1 MRQHRCAH
9 QQCDVNYFEIRR
21 EHSRRAPVA
30 HSRTG
35 VPRSHETAPPPADHR
50 RALASC
56 CRVLLSRGFLRR
68 RRRGS
73 GVCVCSCVFVRV
85 CLSLHLGPATH
96 TLSLSH
102 TLTHTPDE
110 AGPGQRGAAPPG
122 TSRASPPRGAR
133 APRPRPGPAPPR
145 AAGCVRRLRPPPRA
159 ARGRKRGLLRMGS
172 LDPGRHTTPRALR
185 GQGQCRAAGCYQA
198 RYPCMVVLRGEKGET
213 HPPRTLQ

>member
-96 TLSLSH
+96 THSLSH
-102 TLTHTPDE
+102 THSLTHPTRRDLGSE
-110 AGPGQRGAAPPG
+110 ALRLL
-122 TSRASPPRGAR
+122 
-133 APRPRPGPAPPR
+133 GPA
-145 AAGCVRRLRPPPRA
+145 ARL
-159 ARGRKRGLLRMGS
+159 LLAE
-172 LDPGRHTTPRALR
+172 RALRVR
-185 GQGQCRAAGCYQA
+185 GQGQHLRALLAVCGGCARLRELRGGGNAGCSGWG
-198 RYPCMVVLRGEKGET
+198 PSTLDGT
-213 HPPRTLQ
+213 PRPEP